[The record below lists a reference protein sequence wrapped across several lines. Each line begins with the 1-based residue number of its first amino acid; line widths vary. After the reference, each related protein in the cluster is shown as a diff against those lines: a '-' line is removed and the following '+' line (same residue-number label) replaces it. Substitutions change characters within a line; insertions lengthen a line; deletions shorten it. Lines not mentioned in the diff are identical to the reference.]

1 MSADTVVRAAYSGR
15 PVPGVAEEI
24 QAQLVARFRDR
35 LRNAKV
41 LRPLLV
47 HAEIDRKDLV
57 EVCTYLKEALAF
69 EHLSCISAV
78 DWKDR
83 FECVYHVTNWHNG
96 CQVQLNARIPY
107 DEPRIDSVI
116 GLWHAADYHERE
128 AWDLMGVV
136 FEGHPKLER
145 ILLPKDFK
153 FHPLRK
159 DFAQEVDRQYISRRK
174 LKGGK

>member
-1 MSADTVVRAAYSGR
+1 MSAGSVPSVNGR
-15 PVPGVAEEI
+15 PVKGVETEVL
-24 QAQLVARFRDR
+24 AQVKARFGSKILESGIPRPQ
-35 LRNAKV
+35 NVKV
-41 LRPLLV
+41 V
-47 HAEIDRKDLV
+47 IDRSELV

-83 FECVYHVTNWHNG
+83 FETVYHIMNYYNG
-96 CQVQLNARIPY
+96 CTIQVSARIPY
-107 DEPRIDSVI
+107 DDPRIASVCS
-116 GLWHAADYHERE
+116 LWNAANYHERE
-128 AWDLMGVV
+128 AWDLMGITY
-136 FEGHPKLER
+136 EGHPNLER
-145 ILLPKDFK
+145 ILLPQDFK